1 MLCRVF
7 ARLGSSSSVRM
18 LSSIPR
24 KSLRGVVFDIDGTLT
39 VPNLDFKVMYARCG
53 VPPAADIIEAV
64 AAMPSAEKAAAES
77 VIEEL
82 EEESRRT
89 LQLMPGAKAVVKFL
103 HQRDLP
109 TAVVTR
115 NTGKTIEAVTQLLA
129 AQGVDRQPCFE
140 PAISRLEDFAPK
152 PDPASLFHI
161 AKAWGVPPAEILM
174 IGDSPSNDVA
184 YAKAA
189 GAHTILLDT
198 GRRHTEG
205 GSTGGADFVVENLDE
220 VPRLLREYFAVAEL
234 KAPGVVE
241 ADPKIMITYDPPA
254 PSTDAA
260 IAARANN
267 TNALAALHAAG
278 RLLEPCASG
287 NTPLIW
293 AADAC
298 ALEAVQFLLTV
309 DGIDANAKGYLG
321 ATAVNRAARRGCA
334 NVLKALVD
342 SPLVTSESLDA
353 PNDKL
358 QFPLHFAA
366 FKRNPEAVDVLLAAG
381 ASPNVV
387 DRKGRR
393 PDEDTDVLEI
403 QQKIKAARESY
414 A

>member
-1 MLCRVF
+1 MRCVLQSSSVF

-18 LSSIPR
+18 LSSIPRR

-278 RLLEPCASG
+278 RLLVAVRERQHAAHLGGGRVRSRSG
-287 NTPLIW
+287 
-293 AADAC
+293 
-298 ALEAVQFLLTV
+298 AVPP
-309 DGIDANAKGYLG
+309 D
-321 ATAVNRAARRGCA
+321 RRR
-334 NVLKALVD
+334 
-342 SPLVTSESLDA
+342 
-353 PNDKL
+353 
-358 QFPLHFAA
+358 H
-366 FKRNPEAVDVLLAAG
+366 
-381 ASPNVV
+381 
-387 DRKGRR
+387 
-393 PDEDTDVLEI
+393 
-403 QQKIKAARESY
+403 
-414 A
+414 

>member
-1 MLCRVF
+1 MTSV
-7 ARLGSSSSVRM
+7 AR
-18 LSSIPR
+18 
-24 KSLRGVVFDIDGTLT
+24 KAFRGVVFDIDGTLT
-39 VPNLDFKVMYARCG
+39 VPNLDFKTMYARCG
-53 VPPAADIIEAV
+53 VPPSADIIAAV
-64 AAMPSAEKAAAES
+64 AAMPAAERVAAEN
-77 VIEEL
+77 VIEEM

-89 LQLMPGAKAVVKFL
+89 LQLMPGAKALVKFL
-103 HQRDLP
+103 RQRDVP

-115 NTGKTIEAVTQLLA
+115 NTGKTIDAVTRLLMGA
-129 AQGVDRQPCFE
+129 DHGQPCFD
-140 PAISRLEDFAPK
+140 PAISRLEDFPPK
-152 PDPASLFHI
+152 PDPASFLHI
-161 AKAWGVPPAEILM
+161 ARVWGVPPSEILM
-174 IGDSPSNDVA
+174 LGDSPTNDMA
-184 YAKAA
+184 FGKAA

-205 GSTGGADFVVENLDE
+205 GSTGGADFVVGSLEE
-220 VPRLLREYFAVAEL
+220 VPAILREHFDVAEL

-241 ADPKIMITYDPPA
+241 ADPKVMTTYDPPA

-260 IAARANN
+260 IAAVAND

-293 AADAC
+293 AADAG
-298 ALEAVQFLLTV
+298 ALDAVRFLLTV
-309 DGIDANAKGYLG
+309 DGIDANQKGYLG

-334 NVLKALVD
+334 NVLQALVD
-342 SPLVTSESLDA
+342 SPLVTAASLDA

-393 PDEDTDVLEI
+393 PDEDTDVVEI
-403 QQKIKAARESY
+403 QQRIRAAREELAQGAASS
-414 A
+414 